1 MKTDAA
7 RAPLTRRFAAPSPV
21 GRGVVFVALIACA
34 HVASGPRVI
43 EVHARRFNYTPST
56 LTLKLNEPV
65 VLELY
70 ADDREHGFD
79 VPDLDLEADL
89 TPGKPVRLP
98 FTPTKAGRFE
108 FHCDVFC
115 GSGHEGMTGEIIV
128 Q

>member
-1 MKTDAA
+1 MRRLAL
-7 RAPLTRRFAAPSPV
+7 LTLLS
-21 GRGVVFVALIACA
+21 CA
-34 HVASGPRVI
+34 HVAPGPRVI
-43 EVHARRFNYTPST
+43 EVHAKRFLYTPAT
-56 LTLKLNEPV
+56 ITLKLNEPV

-89 TPGKPVRLP
+89 EPGKPVRLP

-108 FHCDVFC
+108 FHCSVFC
-115 GSGHEGMTGEIIV
+115 GSGHEGMTGEIVV

>member
-1 MKTDAA
+1 M
-7 RAPLTRRFAAPSPV
+7 
-21 GRGVVFVALIACA
+21 RGLGLLVLLSCA
-34 HVASGPRVI
+34 HLPPQPRVVT
-43 EVHARRFNYTPST
+43 VHAKRFNYTPST

-79 VPDLDLEADL
+79 APELDLEADVE
-89 TPGKPVRLP
+89 PGKPVRLA
-98 FTPTKAGRFE
+98 FTPSKAGRFE

-115 GSGHEGMTGEIIV
+115 GSGHEGMTGEILV